1 MRSVWTNEEVSPDQ
15 PLWRYLRAQRF
26 VESVQSRAL
35 HFPSARQFEDPFEG
49 AVAVLPHEW
58 PIDPH
63 YGELENVD
71 KAFEQLRRLTKISCW
86 HCADYESDAM
96 WRLYAGSRKGVAVRT
111 TAARLQAGL
120 QPFRLAPDYGEEQP
134 VWGRIRHLD
143 LHAERLRVGME
154 ERFFI
159 KHRAFEWEQEFRV
172 VISVRMAEEFGVPVP
187 AGSMSPSTLQSWWSR
202 LTWDQS
208 YPIPSALR
216 FVTRARQRAWALDSL
231 HQRCWGGHATRRV
244 PHP

>member
-15 PLWRYLRAQRF
+15 PLWRYLRTQRF

-49 AVAVLPHEW
+49 AVAVLPHDW
-58 PIDPH
+58 PVDPR
-63 YGELENVD
+63 YGELEHGD
-71 KAFEQLRRLTKISCW
+71 KAFEELRRLTKISCW

-96 WRLYAGSRKGVAVRT
+96 WKLYAASRKGVAVRT
-111 TAARLQAGL
+111 TAARLQAAL
-120 QPFRLAPDYGEEQP
+120 QPFRLAPDYGEEEP
-134 VWGRIRHLD
+134 FWGKIRYRD

-187 AGSMSPSTLQSWWSR
+187 AGGIDVSFDPAVLVESAHLGPALSDSERAAIGDACAAAGLGARLFTSTLLGR
-202 LTWDQS
+202 PRYT
-208 YPIPSALR
+208 
-216 FVTRARQRAWALDSL
+216 
-231 HQRCWGGHATRRV
+231 
-244 PHP
+244 